1 MGIEKI
7 NTGND
12 NEKEPLSVEERK
24 KMLILLSSM
33 NTIEEQRKIIERNAK
48 DNLEE
53 RNNEIINSWEPL
65 KREVDVSIFE
75 KIVDEKGKILSNEEK
90 KLLGKRDVFIH
101 NDKLVFWIEYEW
113 SREGLTHDVF
123 VKDIH
128 RYEIADEEYKKSLME
143 EQEKIFDKKKEK
155 LPRYS
160 WSETEQLKLNTWI
173 EEQKKTLLKIKSW
186 YDFLVEE
193 SKNKV
198 LNLSR
203 ITEIEKMEKYFKEF
217 EIPYT
222 PWSQPKLSKIFFR
235 ETKKGEC
242 YSEDDEDEILDQI
255 LDEWGLSSMDL
266 DDKGEVKVPDSDII
280 IKVKFKNPYGFKIYV
295 EGDVQLGTFA
305 LRRTG
310 LKEVDEQKEE

>member
-1 MGIEKI
+1 MGIENLNSKK
-7 NTGND
+7 D
-12 NEKEPLSVEERK
+12 EQLSIKERK
-24 KMLILLSSM
+24 KMLSLLSSM

-48 DNLEE
+48 DDLEE

-65 KREVDVSIFE
+65 KREVDVSIFK
-75 KIVDEKGKILSNEEK
+75 KIVNEHGKVLSDERK

-101 NDKLVFWIEYEW
+101 NDKLVFWIISYW
-113 SREGLTHDVF
+113 CREGLTHDTCGEE
-123 VKDIH
+123 IH
-128 RYEIADEEYKKSLME
+128 KYEITDEEYKKSLME

-160 WSETEQLKLNTWI
+160 WSESEQSKLDAWI
-173 EEQKKTLLKIKSW
+173 EEQRRILLKIKSW

-193 SKNKV
+193 SKNKI

-222 PWSQPKLSKIFFR
+222 PWSQPKLSKVFFR
-235 ETKKGEC
+235 ETEKGEC

-255 LDEWGLSSMDL
+255 LGEWGLSSMDL

-310 LKEVDEQKEE
+310 LKEIDE